1 MAAEAVAEEEEE
13 QLQGL
18 RQPEMAVVAAEGAAA
33 AASAAASAAAG
44 STSDPEGCPR
54 QPRPSSSWPSG
65 PTAADRHRRRPRKT
79 GTERLGWT
87 PERGGQR
94 QDGVVSMSPP

>member
-1 MAAEAVAEEEEE
+1 MAAEEEE

-18 RQPEMAVVAAEGAAA
+18 RRPEMAVVAVEGAV
-33 AASAAASAAAG
+33 AASAAAAG

-54 QPRPSSSWPSG
+54 QLRPSSSWPSD

-79 GTERLGWT
+79 GTERSGWT

>member
-1 MAAEAVAEEEEE
+1 MAAEEEE

-18 RQPEMAVVAAEGAAA
+18 RRPEMAVVAAEGAV
-33 AASAAASAAAG
+33 AASAAAAAG

-54 QPRPSSSWPSG
+54 QPRPSSSWPSD

-79 GTERLGWT
+79 GTERSGWT